1 MQDRPPTARPGD
13 LGFSFRGLVCRGDS
27 QPRTLLMPSSPPASG
42 GSVTASVP
50 ARALLLVVL
59 DQTGRDKPYSHLWV
73 PSGSSLMYLCVWLR
87 PRLGH
92 IGHQSVPSPEELY
105 MNGVYLSLVWS
116 DGTVG
121 GKGPPLPSTASPCP
135 VNAR

>member
-1 MQDRPPTARPGD
+1 M
-13 LGFSFRGLVCRGDS
+13 L
-27 QPRTLLMPSSPPASG
+27 SSPPTSGDSVSAS
-42 GSVTASVP
+42 AP

-73 PSGSSLMYLCVWLR
+73 PSGSSLMYLYIWLR

-105 MNGVYLSLVWS
+105 MDGVYLSVVWS
-116 DGTVG
+116 DRTVV
-121 GKGPPLPSTASPCP
+121 GKGSPPHPCLPLPSECQMTEKC
-135 VNAR
+135 